1 MLCLW
6 EMEKMRKGVGSDGKW
21 QGEGVK
27 AVICLLQVSPAVHG
41 ALLFDVGLQGKSCS
55 HFR

>member
-1 MLCLW
+1 MLSYALF
-6 EMEKMRKGVGSDGKW
+6 VGDGENEERCGKW

-27 AVICLLQVSPAVHG
+27 AVICLLQVSPAVRG

-55 HFR
+55 RFR